1 MLRSLVG
8 SEMCIR
14 DRYVAMLWTN
24 QLAVFLYQAPA
35 FLRCTTLHLT
45 LTAEWI
51 WVPAA
56 VEQTSHGYVSQS
68 AEKKGKVSRVRIIPV
83 RSRALDNCL
92 ARLRAPP
99 LLFDEHQYRPNEHY
113 CVGPTSSGL
122 DEFKIKMS
130 FLLDCY
136 CLFKY
141 NRGLSSQPFV
151 LFLIGVSLR
160 RRWN

>member
-1 MLRSLVG
+1 M
-8 SEMCIR
+8 
-14 DRYVAMLWTN
+14 
-24 QLAVFLYQAPA
+24 
-35 FLRCTTLHLT
+35 
-45 LTAEWI
+45 
-51 WVPAA
+51 WVSTA
-56 VEQTSHGYVSQS
+56 VEQTSHGYVVSQS
-68 AEKKGKVSRVRIIPV
+68 TEKKGMVS

-99 LLFDEHQYRPNEHY
+99 LLFDEHHYRPNEHY

-122 DEFKIKMS
+122 DEFKIKIL

-151 LFLIGVSLR
+151 LFIIEVSLR
-160 RRWN
+160 RR